1 MEWYIFLFVVA
12 IGFVSG
18 FINTLAGS
26 GSLVSILMLIHL
38 GLPINVANG
47 TNRIAIMMQNI
58 VGVASFKK
66 QKVFEWKEGIYLS
79 IPTAV
84 GATIGALS
92 AISLKNDIMEI
103 VIAIILLFMLG
114 ILVIKPDKWIKGQ
127 AGKFKE
133 KPSVWQI
140 IIFFFIG
147 LYGGFIQAGVG
158 FFLLAGLV
166 LSAGFNLV
174 KANAVKVFIVLMYIP
189 LTLAIFAF
197 SGQVNYL
204 FGIVLGIG
212 NMAGAFLATKVAV
225 KWGPQFI
232 RYFLIVIIFGSAL
245 KLLYDNIFPPI
256 LEL

>member
-1 MEWYIFLFVVA
+1 MEWYIFLLVVA
-12 IGFVSG
+12 IGIISG

-26 GSLVSILMLIHL
+26 GSLVSIVMLIFL
-38 GLPINVANG
+38 GLPPNVANG
-47 TNRIAIMMQNI
+47 TNRIAILMQNI

-79 IPTAV
+79 IPATI
-84 GATIGALS
+84 GAAIGALS

-114 ILVIKPDKWIKGQ
+114 ILIVKPDTWIKGQ

-189 LTLAIFAF
+189 ITLAIFAF

-204 FGIVLGIG
+204 FGIVLGTG
-212 NMAGAFLATKVAV
+212 NMLGAFVATKVAT

-232 RYFLIVIIFGSAL
+232 RYFLIVIIFGSAV
-245 KLLYDNIFPPI
+245 KLIIDNVF
-256 LEL
+256 